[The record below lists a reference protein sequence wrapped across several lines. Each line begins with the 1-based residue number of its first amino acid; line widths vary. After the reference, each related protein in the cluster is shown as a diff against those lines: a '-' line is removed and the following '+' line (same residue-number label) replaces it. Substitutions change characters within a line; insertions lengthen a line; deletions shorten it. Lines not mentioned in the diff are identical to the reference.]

1 MDSVSYFSDS
11 NISSSLIV
19 PHTVFSVIATIT
31 VGLRLYVGRGDN
43 RAPLTT
49 EEGFCITALIS
60 NHVLLI
66 AEGIAVSFG
75 LGTDVKTVAETYP
88 RGMAPVLQC
97 IMAIGSLYGV
107 ACPLSKL
114 AVLTMYYRIF
124 SPSQSLRMRVWIL
137 SSMVVAWGI
146 AVIGVAIFACTPAS
160 AFWDKKIP
168 SKCMQSGRIAI
179 TIPNIVLDVM
189 AALLPIRE
197 VWQLRIKTEKKLALA
212 SIFLFGGSVIL
223 ASVARPVLFLRYRP
237 GPGASGKAY
246 NISQSIVLPYIVS
259 AIEICLAVIA
269 ACLPPCLPFFKHLLQ
284 SGVTNVLTRTSGAS
298 SRRSPATDRTKP
310 GAYTSNILVTIGG
323 GGGSGAKNRRACG
336 GLNAEGS
343 FERLEDGRSSL
354 QGSSNGLRSCDCDC
368 GSELGEGIQVR
379 RKVRV
384 EVDLHSKVLPVDI
397 KNWVVGDI
405 AFCDVPSPGKS
416 PRRGS
421 RAD

>member
-1 MDSVSYFSDS
+1 MDSVVYFSDS

-43 RAPLTT
+43 RAPLTVD
-49 EEGFCITALIS
+49 EGFCVTALIS

-66 AEGIAVSFG
+66 AEGVAVSFG

-97 IMAIGSLYGV
+97 IMAIGTLYGI

-114 AVLTMYYRIF
+114 AVLAMYYRIF
-124 SPSQSLRMRVWIL
+124 SPSKNLRRGVWTL

-146 AVIGVAIFACTPAS
+146 AVIGVTIFACTPVS
-160 AFWDKKIP
+160 GFWDKKIP
-168 SKCMQSGRIAI
+168 SKCMQSGKIAI
-179 TIPNIVLDVM
+179 TIPNIVLDVV

-212 SIFLFGGSVIL
+212 SIFLFGGS
-223 ASVARPVLFLRYRP
+223 
-237 GPGASGKAY
+237 
-246 NISQSIVLPYIVS
+246 QSIVFPYIAS

-284 SGVTNVLTRTSGAS
+284 NGVTYVLTRASGAS

-310 GAYTSNILVTIGG
+310 AAYTSNILVTIGG
-323 GGGSGAKNRRACG
+323 GGGYGAKNRRACG

-343 FERLEDGRSSL
+343 FERLEDGRRSL
-354 QGSSNGLRSCDCDC
+354 QGSADGLRSYDCDC
-368 GSELGEGIQVR
+368 GSELGEGIHVR

-384 EVDLHSKVLPVDI
+384 EVDRHSNVVPVDI
-397 KNWVVGDI
+397 KNWVVDDI
-405 AFCDVPSPGKS
+405 ACATSPARGRSRGEAREPIEIWWTLAGGDDLSLPYMLS
-416 PRRGS
+416 PNLATS
-421 RAD
+421 L